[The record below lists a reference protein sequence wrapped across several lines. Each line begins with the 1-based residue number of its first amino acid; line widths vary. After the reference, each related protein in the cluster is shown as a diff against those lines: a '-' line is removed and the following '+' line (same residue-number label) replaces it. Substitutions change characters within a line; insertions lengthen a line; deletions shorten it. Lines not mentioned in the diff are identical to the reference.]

1 MILLYLCCFFYYM
14 FVFGELVDKYSAIPN
29 LNLVNEPNLTRIL
42 KVEIFVHIDG
52 QIKVA
57 HLILGYNPISSSFLA
72 LKYVIK
78 VRDPRPQQINIIMHG
93 FQEAGLVPK
102 GIQQV
107 ELPF

>member
-1 MILLYLCCFFYYM
+1 M

-52 QIKVA
+52 QIRVA

-78 VRDPRPQQINIIMHG
+78 VRDPRLQQINIVMHG

-107 ELPF
+107 EFPF